1 MDRRSSRSS
10 ASLDTRSK
18 RPEILGPVSKK
29 AAAGLSIGTAGPDS
43 LAVDAAPA
51 VAAAARKSTPRDL
64 ENSLSALS
72 VPVPALSRRTLVAA
86 LAVFLLLVA
95 GLGAFSTTARAA
107 APLDLDTLSGTEA
120 EEMLEAGEIT
130 SVELTTDYL
139 ERIESFNKAGP
150 GLNAVTQINKYAL
163 AEAAKSDSE
172 RALGIDLGPAMGLP
186 ILLKDIIDAKGM
198 YTSAGDWALR
208 NSYPEKDSGVAKEL
222 RAHGVILLGKLGLSE
237 WANSFGSQ
245 PSGFSNLTGQVLNAL
260 DAAQGPSGSSSGSG
274 AAASSGMAALT
285 IGTETSGSII
295 SPSTSQGDVGLRPTL
310 GLVPGYGIAPI
321 LASQDTAGP
330 IVRTV
335 SDAAITL
342 QSIAEVT
349 GTDPEANAE
358 YEGMMG
364 PHFLENGDIQPAPF
378 TELPDYSEAINPN
391 FVQGKRIGYNYT
403 ASTEA
408 VVLKA
413 KAALEAAGAIMVLDE
428 APKSSE
434 IPALPAL
441 PPAYEEH
448 ATINEYY
455 KHLGP
460 NVPVKSLEEEV
471 AVDNTNPQEGEKDG
485 NKEHAKEA
493 LAEITPGGANQKAYE
508 EALPK
513 RKAIYHAT
521 IEQMMKE
528 PKVAGVPVTPVAP
541 VIAVI
546 GSVPSG
552 PGAGDPEIAVPMGYS
567 ATQRRNTAVDVN
579 GGAYDDYNLLGVAY
593 VIEKGVQGRE
603 AAADVNPSAYRCA
616 ETAADVTP
624 EPFAGRGHCNP
635 DYVTVMEMLGGE
647 ATVLPFSLE
656 TTSAAE
662 LEAKMTAGTLTAT
675 ELVKAEL
682 YRAALT
688 NDAGPAVQAIREIAP
703 EAIEAAEEAD
713 ALRAKLVSESKA
725 IPALLGIPVVVP
737 DSVDVEGLATS
748 AGSIA
753 LEDNDPS
760 ESAPLVQKLEAAGA
774 IILGNSNVTEFDG
787 AMEGSNMP
795 QGYSSLGGQALL
807 PSDTNT
813 SPGGSSAGSAGAVSM
828 GLAPLAVGM
837 ETSSSTTEPGAQM
850 LAPAG
855 NAGLV
860 ALKPTVG
867 LVSTEG
873 VLPVAK
879 SQDSPGPI
887 AMTVK
892 DVATELEVL
901 TGKTS
906 GVYTEANR
914 YKNATLFN
922 KNIAV
927 VLSAEPTK
935 ELAKRTNGEQLYL
948 TVKNELNNLG
958 ANVSTV
964 TPGTATTEPS
974 VIPYEF
980 HVGLDKYL
988 EEAPDPGAG
997 SLAEVIAYN
1006 EANKVEA
1013 LKFRQEGLVAAEAID
1028 PTNPVT
1034 KAAYE
1039 EDLTKG
1045 QAEDE
1050 AVITNIITK
1059 GTPET
1064 TDDYSALVVPQ
1075 GSALVGVADRAGD
1088 PVLTVPA
1095 GFGLKESSTGGDP
1108 VGVDLIGTKDSEATL
1123 LADGYVLEQ
1132 NLKARQL
1139 GPEFMRVANPSV
1151 SGAPSETNQ
1160 SMFRCVEGSAFYKP
1174 YDCNPGEVGFEAL
1187 KIAGE
1192 GKLETPGSPTTGG
1205 GTGTTPP
1212 PPVSPTPAPTPS
1224 PAPAP
1229 KVELVGKPHISGSGK
1244 ATIKIH
1250 VSGPGKAT
1258 ITGPDIKEVVVKVKK
1273 AGTVTVPI
1281 TLKPAEKK
1289 SLAAKGKLKAKVK
1302 IVFVAGDGKK
1312 TTKTVELALL
1322 EKH

>member
-10 ASLDTRSK
+10 IPLDIRSK
-18 RPEILGPVSKK
+18 GPEILGRVSKN
-29 AAAGLSIGTAGPDS
+29 AASGLSAGTGTTSFPD
-43 LAVDAAPA
+43 VDAAPA
-51 VAAAARKSTPRDL
+51 VATAACKSTPRDL
-64 ENSLSALS
+64 ENSLSALP

-86 LAVFLLLVA
+86 LAVFLLLLA
-95 GLGAFSTTARAA
+95 GLGAFSTAARAA

-163 AEAAKSDSE
+163 AEAAKSDSD

-208 NSYPEKDSGVAKEL
+208 DSYPEKDSGVAKEL
-222 RAHGVILLGKLGLSE
+222 RAHGVILLGKAGLSE

-274 AAASSGMAALT
+274 AAASSAMAALT

-295 SPSTSQGDVGLRPTL
+295 SPSTSQGDVGMRPTL

-391 FVQGKRIGYNYT
+391 FVQGKRIGYNGT
-403 ASTEA
+403 SEA
-408 VVLKA
+408 TLKA

-434 IPALPAL
+434 ITALPAL
-441 PPAYEEH
+441 PLAYEEH

-455 KHLGP
+455 EHLGP

-528 PKVAGVPVTPVAP
+528 PKVLGVPVTPVAP

-593 VIEKGVQGRE
+593 VIEQGVHGRQP
-603 AAADVNPSAYRCA
+603 AADVNPSAYRCA
-616 ETAADVTP
+616 ETAADVTA
-624 EPFAGRGHCNP
+624 EPFSSRGHCNP
-635 DYVTVMEMLGGE
+635 DYVSLMEMLGGE

-656 TTSAAE
+656 TTSATE

-725 IPALLGIPVVVP
+725 IPALLGIPVLVP

-774 IILGNSNVTEFDG
+774 IILGNTNVTEFNG

-813 SPGGSSAGSAGAVSM
+813 PPGGSSAGSAAAVSM
-828 GLAPLAVGM
+828 GLSPLGVGM
-837 ETSSSTTEPGAQM
+837 ETSAATTEPGAQM
-850 LAPAG
+850 IAPAA

-887 AMTVK
+887 AQTVT
-892 DVATELEVL
+892 DAATELEVL
-901 TGKTS
+901 SGKTG
-906 GVYTEANR
+906 GVYTA
-914 YKNATLFN
+914 ATVLKAGALNN

-927 VLSAEPTK
+927 VATTESTK
-935 ELAKRTNGEQLYL
+935 EPSARSGTEQAYAAAKGEA
-948 TVKNELNNLG
+948 NSLG
-958 ANVSTV
+958 ANLTTV
-964 TPGTATTEPS
+964 TPKAASTAPS

-980 HVGLDKYL
+980 HVGLDEYL
-988 EEAPDPGAG
+988 EAAPAPGAA
-997 SLAEVIAYN
+997 SLEAVINYN
-1006 EANKVEA
+1006 KANPVEG
-1013 LKFRQEGLVAAEAID
+1013 LKFREEALVAAQAVEPEN
-1028 PTNPVT
+1028 PTT
-1034 KAAYE
+1034 ELAYE
-1039 EDLTKG
+1039 ENLLKG
-1045 QAEDE
+1045 QTEDQ
-1050 AVITNIITK
+1050 AVINGIITK
-1059 GTPET
+1059 ET
-1064 TDDYSALVVPQ
+1064 VSTEDDYSAIMVPQ
-1075 GSALVGVADRAGD
+1075 GSPLVAIADRAGY
-1088 PVLTVPA
+1088 PVLTLPA
-1095 GFGLKESSTGGDP
+1095 GFGVKESSTGGDP
-1108 VGVDLIGTKDSEATL
+1108 VGVDLIGTKESEAAL
-1123 LADGYVLEQ
+1123 LGDGYALEQ
-1132 NLKARQL
+1132 GLKARQR
-1139 GPEFMRVANPSV
+1139 GPEFMRAANPSV

-1174 YDCNPGEVGFEAL
+1174 YDCNPGEVGFDAL

-1192 GKLETPGSPTTGG
+1192 GKLETPGSPETGE
-1205 GTGTTPP
+1205 GTGTTPT
-1212 PPVSPTPAPTPS
+1212 PPVSPSPTPAPTPS
-1224 PAPAP
+1224 PTPKP
-1229 KVELVGKPHISGSGK
+1229 KVELLGKPHMTGSGK

-1258 ITGPDIKEVVVKVKK
+1258 VSGPDIKEVVIKVKK
-1273 AGTVTVPI
+1273 AGTVTLPI
-1281 TLKPAEKK
+1281 TLKPAQKRT
-1289 SLAAKGKLKAKVK
+1289 LAAKGKVKVTVK
-1302 IVFVAGDGKK
+1302 LAFVATDGAK
-1312 TTKTVELALL
+1312 TTKTVTLTLVG
-1322 EKH
+1322 KH